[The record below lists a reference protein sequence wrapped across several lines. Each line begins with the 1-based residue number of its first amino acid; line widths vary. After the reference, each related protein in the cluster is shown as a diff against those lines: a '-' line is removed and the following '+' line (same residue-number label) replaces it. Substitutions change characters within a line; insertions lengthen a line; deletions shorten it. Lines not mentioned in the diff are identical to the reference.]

1 MAFSRSETEDRRQ
14 WPSAPPPSHSTPL
27 HPAPPPRAPHV
38 IHNNPNSTITSLMS
52 SGEEGHPG
60 GTEEEGKRHQEVAA
74 SLSPNLFPTPR
85 LLLVQAGTPLPE
97 MHSSASLWVEALAT
111 RQSVKTLTDCV
122 DEYQM
127 YFFFFFPF
135 WWFLYYFV
143 CVETLGSVTCY
154 ICCGRWRNWPVSSW
168 LKQREI

>member
-1 MAFSRSETEDRRQ
+1 MPVFVTLSKSMLDKIHHPCSLYLSGGLTC
-14 WPSAPPPSHSTPL
+14 PSAVTSQVQRTWWWRSHGRRRRIGASDPRPPLPLIPPHCISPRPPP
-27 HPAPPPRAPHV
+27 PPAPHV

-52 SGEEGHPG
+52 SGEEEHPG

-74 SLSPNLFPTPR
+74 SLSPNLFPTPW

-127 YFFFFFPF
+127 
-135 WWFLYYFV
+135 
-143 CVETLGSVTCY
+143 
-154 ICCGRWRNWPVSSW
+154 
-168 LKQREI
+168 